1 MITYITDDLEK
12 RKSVHFYA
20 NLWFL
25 SRKFCQGK
33 QGIGADMSLLRTFHE
48 NNLKLYLEKEGKK
61 QENVLQEN
69 SVRDEITKTYSKE
82 VDVYVAQELKHMT
95 DADKEKHYYS
105 AIVTMAM
112 DTAFSKAG
120 MSDSDCEKH
129 ILGNWKF
136 MMVPLYRGIKGRL
149 KRAAETLDGKS
160 PIEEFADY
168 ATSGTMDVYKDFG
181 PDMIGMKSGDSYGFN
196 LHRCLFY
203 ECFQRHGKAE
213 RVGSVMCNFD
223 KIMAEVI
230 SPWLEFNHNSTI
242 ARGGS
247 CCQFR
252 YCAKGVDPSK
262 LDW

>member
-1 MITYITDDLEK
+1 
-12 RKSVHFYA
+12 
-20 NLWFL
+20 
-25 SRKFCQGK
+25 
-33 QGIGADMSLLRTFHE
+33 MSLLRTFHE

-61 QENVLQEN
+61 EDVAENVLKEKSTQE
-69 SVRDEITKTYSKE
+69 EIMKIYSRE
-82 VDVYVAQELKHMT
+82 VDSYVTQELKHMT
-95 DADKEKHYYS
+95 NSDKEKHIYS

-112 DTAFSKAG
+112 DTAFSKVG
-120 MSDSDCEKH
+120 MSDCDCEKH

-149 KRAAETLDGKS
+149 KRAVETPDGES
-160 PIEEFADY
+160 PIEKFAAY
-168 ATSGTMDVYKDFG
+168 CTSGTMNVYKDFD
-181 PDMIGMKSGDSYGFN
+181 PDILGIKSGNSYGFN
-196 LHRCLFY
+196 LNRCLFY
-203 ECFQRHGKAE
+203 ECFQRHGKGE

-223 KIMAEVI
+223 QILADVL

-252 YCAKGVDPSK
+252 YCTKGIDPSK